1 MSRLIY
7 NQRYDYLELDGT
19 PVRKE
24 DLLELYVMEYWL
36 CGTVEKD
43 ASGWYLVTRDQVG
56 IRLKAGLRARIPDIV
71 LAITFQGNIESHF
84 NHEKNT

>member
-1 MSRLIY
+1 MSRLVY
-7 NQRYDYLELDGT
+7 NQRYDHLELDGAL
-19 PVRKE
+19 VRNG

-36 CGTVEKD
+36 CGTVHKD

-56 IRLKAGLRARIPDIV
+56 IRLMAGLRARIADGA
-71 LAITFQGNIESHF
+71 LAITFPVHVESHF